1 MKTRDVVEDMSPN
14 KMERSMEGLS
24 TKDFPRF
31 SATKSTTAKTT
42 FEERERE
49 CVCVYVER
57 ERKSEGGRERERG
70 ERKRKSERG
79 REGKNGFGNIFFLLF
94 LL

>member
-1 MKTRDVVEDMSPN
+1 MKTRGVVEDMSPN
-14 KMERSMEGLS
+14 RMERSMDGLS

-49 CVCVYVER
+49 R
-57 ERKSEGGRERERG
+57 E
-70 ERKRKSERG
+70 
-79 REGKNGFGNIFFLLF
+79 
-94 LL
+94 